1 MEEMNKKI
9 KPHEPEEELL
19 GPEDVAKDLAVLE
32 QAFAHRRSKQ
42 IQEWKTVPIS
52 ADTYRLIASLI
63 ASGVCRDEEEIVTKA
78 IQAFFVAVS
87 PVFPEDVLL
96 EVAEKSTPASPR

>member
-1 MEEMNKKI
+1 MEEMNKQI
-9 KPHEPEEELL
+9 EPHDQKKSCWDLKMWP
-19 GPEDVAKDLAVLE
+19 DLAVLE
-32 QAFAHRRSKQ
+32 QAFAHRRTKQ

-52 ADTYRLIASLI
+52 ADTYLLIASLI
-63 ASGVCRDEEEIVTKA
+63 ASGVCRDEEEIVSKA

-87 PVFPEDVLL
+87 PAFPEDILL

>member
-1 MEEMNKKI
+1 MSKQI

-19 GPEDVAKDLAVLE
+19 GPEEVAKDLAVLE
-32 QAFAHRRSKQ
+32 QAFAHRRTKQ

-52 ADTYRLIASLI
+52 ADTYRLIANLI
-63 ASGVCRDEEEIVTKA
+63 TSGVCRDEEEIVTKA

-96 EVAEKSTPASPR
+96 EVVERSTPASPR

>member
-1 MEEMNKKI
+1 MNKQI

-19 GPEDVAKDLAVLE
+19 GPEDVAKDLTVLE
-32 QAFAHRRSKQ
+32 QVFAHRRSKQ

-87 PVFPEDVLL
+87 PAFPEDVLL

>member
-1 MEEMNKKI
+1 MDKQI

-19 GPEDVAKDLAVLE
+19 GPEDVAKDLTVLE

-52 ADTYRLIASLI
+52 ADTHRLIASLI

-87 PVFPEDVLL
+87 PAFPEDVLL
-96 EVAEKSTPASPR
+96 EVAEKPTPASPR

>member
-1 MEEMNKKI
+1 MNKQI

-32 QAFAHRRSKQ
+32 QAFVHRRTKQ
-42 IQEWKTVPIS
+42 IREWKTVPIS

-78 IQAFFVAVS
+78 VQAFFVAVS
-87 PVFPEDVLL
+87 PAFPEDVLL
-96 EVAEKSTPASPR
+96 EMVERPTPASPR